1 MPSDDRFSDFDFE
14 EYKRGSRF
22 WDKIEMLCSA
32 VQLEI
37 DKSQGLFQKIGDM
50 QRWRNL
56 VTHASPYD
64 IPRTIIAETVEAPRK
79 LHEPFENKQYPRMAN
94 LEVAKAFHLTAYDH
108 IQLIKTS
115 PGIDPRA
122 TVSYEVG

>member
-1 MPSDDRFSDFDFE
+1 
-14 EYKRGSRF
+14 
-22 WDKIEMLCSA
+22 
-32 VQLEI
+32 
-37 DKSQGLFQKIGDM
+37 M

-94 LEVAKAFHLTAYDH
+94 VEDAKAFYSTAYDY
-108 IQLIKTS
+108 IQLIKTRS
-115 PGIDPRA
+115 GIDPRA
-122 TVSYEVG
+122 TVSYKVV